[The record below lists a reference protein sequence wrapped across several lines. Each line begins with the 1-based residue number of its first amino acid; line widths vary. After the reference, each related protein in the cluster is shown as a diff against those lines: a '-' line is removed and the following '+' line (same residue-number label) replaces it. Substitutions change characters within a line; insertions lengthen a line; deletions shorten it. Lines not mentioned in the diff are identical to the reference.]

1 MTATLIFTIVL
12 SAVVLAAI
20 VGMLGWGIATQHVD
34 SATRLPLGAAHRRRR
49 TAAPARF
56 LGRTV
61 ENRA

>member
-34 SATRLPLGAAHRRRR
+34 SATRLPLGAHRRRR